1 MKTIVAKLL
10 MCVVVVVAS
19 FSCGTSRHYN
29 QDKYIKVFESS
40 RSENFTNEQLTNL
53 MKQPGYMPSIVV
65 RNISNSTTSVSNN
78 SNTHRLCS
86 ILEMGLAKNQMDVRD
101 RGLFD
106 NVLASMKN
114 GGGIVDYSKIYEAT
128 QVDLLMEISSYDLSI
143 PFKVDK
149 YYIGNNGYFFP
160 EEERIVQGQ
169 KQKYIPTYTLR
180 GMSITIKVIML
191 QNNLIGGTY
200 SFTYVPCSAE
210 EGGALVTSL
219 TPLRYRP
226 VGNNR
231 DMEAILNDDSQTAR
245 EYSYNEKLDAFM
257 EDFITY
263 SVVPDMVAY
272 MKGETPKQSFKNQS
286 SAQSNQ
292 QKTPAGAA
300 KSSFFD
306 AQHQMNQPEKTAESQ
321 NVEQY
326 QRRINE
332 LTAELLATGLY
343 TEQEVHEMITNQ
355 LESNTRV
362 IQSNPRYIKNTL
374 STKEKMM
381 KKMYSSQSE
390 KDRQFYADK
399 IKSID
404 KDLETQGYYDFND
417 YSYLEKE
424 INSNHKGT
432 HSLEQMEE
440 GLATMLTG
448 AALATTGIKDISIEE
463 QVSTAEVNLVNSYG
477 DMSEAISGLIRS
489 EFDKQTR
496 NELAQAKKSKADK
509 LRAEIQKMDSDLKK
523 LQYIS
528 REART
533 RINKFISSSS
543 FVVGAQAPESS
554 DEIILFMH
562 SAEEQ
567 MYTNEAIYVLIDDQC
582 VGCGTSIN
590 GFYVSIPSSK
600 FNDSFHEIKIVSSP
614 IETGKELTELFS
626 SSVMFKI
633 RKEFV
638 YDYPKGQIRIITL
651 NIQ

>member
-1 MKTIVAKLL
+1 MKAIVTKLL
-10 MCVVVVVAS
+10 MCVVVVVAT
-19 FSCGTSRHYN
+19 FSCGTSRYYN

-40 RSENFTNEQLTNL
+40 RSENFTNEQLSNL

-65 RNISNSTTSVSNN
+65 RNISNSSTSVSNN

-114 GGGIVDYSKIYEAT
+114 GGGGVVDYSKIYEAT
-128 QVDLLMEISSYDLSI
+128 QVDLLMEISSYDLNV
-143 PFKVDK
+143 PFTIDK
-149 YYIGNNGYFFP
+149 YYIGDKGYFFP
-160 EEERIVQGQ
+160 EEERIIQGQ
-169 KQKYIPTYTLR
+169 KVKYIPTYTLR
-180 GMSITIKVIML
+180 GMTITIKVIML

-210 EGGALVTSL
+210 KGGALVTSL

-231 DMEAILNDDSQTAR
+231 DMEAILNDESLNAR
-245 EYSYNEKLDAFM
+245 EYSYTEKLDAFM

-272 MKGETPKQSFKNQS
+272 MKGETPKQSFKNQAP
-286 SAQSNQ
+286 AQSNQ
-292 QKTPAGAA
+292 QKTPAGAG
-300 KSSFFD
+300 KSSFLD
-306 AQHQMNQPEKTAESQ
+306 AQHQMNQPEKTAETQ
-321 NVEQY
+321 NIGQD
-326 QRRINE
+326 QHRIDE
-332 LTAELLATGLY
+332 LAADLLATGRY
-343 TEQEVHEMITNQ
+343 TEQEVVEMIASQ
-355 LESNTRV
+355 LDINNRVMLSNLMGSELAV
-362 IQSNPRYIKNTL
+362 KDEKN
-374 STKEKMM
+374 
-381 KKMYSSQSE
+381 SSSE
-390 KDRQFYADK
+390 R
-399 IKSID
+399 
-404 KDLETQGYYDFND
+404 T
-417 YSYLEKE
+417 
-424 INSNHKGT
+424 
-432 HSLEQMEE
+432 
-440 GLATMLTG
+440 
-448 AALATTGIKDISIEE
+448 
-463 QVSTAEVNLVNSYG
+463 VSVAEVNLVNSYG

-496 NELAQAKKSKADK
+496 NELAQAKKSKEDK

-523 LQYIS
+523 LQYLS